1 MANEFDVIVIGAGFA
16 GLAAATAAANG
27 GRVLLLAEGLGFIAD
42 LPSTIELYGYLPPR
56 PGHVVRPWD
65 ELAGLMQYR
74 DHPYAKIPAR
84 VLEQSLNMFVEAA
97 STMGLAY
104 EGDQDQNT
112 LLAGPA
118 GVPRPAYLAPYTMA
132 PGRVDDRS
140 PALVVG
146 FDVHKDFYPEYLVA
160 NLNRFR
166 QISGLGEEWRA
177 AVIHVPGQQ
186 ARGLNSQ
193 ELATMMQSPAFR
205 RHVIAEIRERL
216 HTETRVGFPAIF
228 GLDAQGTRQVYQELT
243 VGLDRQV
250 FEIPTLPPSPPG
262 IRLAGEWLRYLQ
274 SKGVKV
280 SLGFRVM
287 GVTAEN
293 GRVTGVL
300 VNTPARASTY
310 RCRSLVLAT
319 GGFWGH
325 GLSGLATGEVKESI
339 LGLPVRPV
347 MPPEAWGEDR
357 VLAPQPFVRFGV
369 ATNAYLQPADEHGN
383 TLYENVFV
391 AGRLLGGYD
400 PYEEGCGEG
409 VSLASGYYAG
419 SLALSAGAV
428 GD

>member
-1 MANEFDVIVIGAGFA
+1 MVNEFDVIVIGAGFA
-16 GLAAATAAANG
+16 GLSAATAAANG

-42 LPSTIELYGYLPPR
+42 LPSTIELMGYLPGR
-56 PGHVVRPWD
+56 PGYVGRPWD
-65 ELAGLMQYR
+65 ELAGLIQYR

-84 VLEQSLNMFVEAA
+84 ILEQSLNMFVETV
-97 STMGLAY
+97 SIMGLPY
-104 EGDQDQNT
+104 EGDQGQNT

-166 QISGLGEEWRA
+166 KVSGWGAEWRA
-177 AVIHVPGQQ
+177 AVIHVPGH
-186 ARGLNSQ
+186 AERGLNSQ
-193 ELATMMQSPAFR
+193 ELAVLMRDPAFR
-205 RHVIAEIRERL
+205 RHVVAEIRELL
-216 HTETRVGFPAIF
+216 HSEARVGLPPVF
-228 GLDAQGTRQVYQELT
+228 GLDAQGTRQVYQEL
-243 VGLDRQV
+243 VDGLDRQV

-262 IRLAGEWLRYLQ
+262 IRLATEWLRYLRRM
-274 SKGVKV
+274 GVKV
-280 SLGFRVM
+280 SLGFRVK

-293 GRVTGVL
+293 GRVSGVI
-300 VNTPARASTY
+300 VNTPARAGVH

-325 GLSGLATGEVKESI
+325 GLSGLAAGEVRESV
-339 LGLPVRPV
+339 LGLPVRLLA
-347 MPPEAWGEDR
+347 PPEAWGEDAVFR
-357 VLAPQPFVRFGV
+357 PQPFVRFGV
-369 ATNAYLQPADEHGN
+369 ATNAHLQPVDENGN

-419 SLALSAGAV
+419 MLAVSRGVV
-428 GD
+428 GE